1 MKQLLIYQR
10 PVQLNRE
17 IHRNHRVLPLQ
28 NDYRFAT
35 GLNSAP
41 LACTE
46 FAHAAR
52 YYPIVFAG
60 ASADAVVPAALL
72 GLRSGENLMIDAD
85 GHWAEGSYV
94 PAFLRRYPFVLAERE
109 ADAGDFTVCLDADH
123 PGLVEGGEE
132 GEPLFAA
139 DGSNS
144 ALLDNALVF
153 LQEYQLHLAR
163 TRSFVKT
170 LASLDLLIPRQIN
183 VQAEGGA
190 QVHAL
195 DGFHVVD
202 EARLAQLKG
211 KQLQELVKSGELG
224 WIYAH
229 LLSLG
234 NIDRLSQAHARTG
247 AAAATN

>member
-1 MKQLLIYQR
+1 LLIYQR

-28 NDYRFAT
+28 NDFRFAT

-52 YYPIVFAG
+52 HYPIVFAG
-60 ASADAVVPAALL
+60 ASIDAVVPAALI
-72 GLRSGENLMIDAD
+72 GLRAGQNLMVDAD
-85 GHWAEGSYV
+85 GHWADGMYV

-109 ADAGDFTVCLDADH
+109 EGAGDFTVCLDTAH
-123 PGLVEGGEE
+123 AGIVEGGEE

-139 DGSNS
+139 DGGNS
-144 ALLDNALVF
+144 ALLDNAMRF

-163 TRSFVKT
+163 TRQFVKT
-170 LASLDLLIPRQIN
+170 VASHGLLVARQIN
-183 VQAEGGA
+183 VQTAEG
-190 QVHAL
+190 QSHAL
-195 DGFHVVD
+195 DGFHVID
-202 EARLAQLKG
+202 EERLAALKG
-211 KQLQELVKSGELG
+211 KAVQELLKSGDLG

-234 NIDRLSQAHARTG
+234 NIDRLSRANASLPAPT
-247 AAAATN
+247 APN